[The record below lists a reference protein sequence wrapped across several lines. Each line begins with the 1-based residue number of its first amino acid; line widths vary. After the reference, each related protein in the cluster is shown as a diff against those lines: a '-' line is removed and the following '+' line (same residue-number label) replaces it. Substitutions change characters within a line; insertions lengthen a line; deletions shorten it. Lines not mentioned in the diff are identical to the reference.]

1 MKSYGGISV
10 AKYKIIFFLEDSAQ
24 EVFICAMVERLI
36 RDEGK
41 NLRDYDLR
49 VLSSRGGGS
58 IRAYKDFLGQV
69 KKRKYLDADVLIV
82 GSDGNCNGFAK
93 RKQQLLDAS
102 RSIPYPEVISAV
114 PDPHI
119 ERWYL
124 LDGQALAEAA
134 GVPVQVVSPM
144 VKCDKN
150 HYKNLLKKALTEQ
163 GIIPPLGGAEYG
175 SIVAKSMDVYR
186 AGTVDHSLRD
196 FIDQVRSWLRR
207 Q

>member
-1 MKSYGGISV
+1 MDR
-10 AKYKIIFFLEDSAQ
+10 YKIIFFLEDTAQ
-24 EVFICAMVERLI
+24 EAFIRAMVERLI
-36 RDEGK
+36 QDEGK
-41 NLRDYDLR
+41 NVKNYDLR
-49 VLSSRGGGS
+49 VLTSRGGGS
-58 IRAYKDFLGQV
+58 IRAYKDFLRQV

-82 GSDGNCNGFAK
+82 GSDGNCNGFVK

-102 RSIPYPEVISAV
+102 KSIPYPEVISAV

-124 LDGQALAEAA
+124 LDSQALVDAA
-134 GVPVQVVSPM
+134 DVPVKAVSPT

-150 HYKNLLKKALTEQ
+150 HYKNLLKKAFTDQ
-163 GIIPPLGGAEYG
+163 GVIPLLGGAEYG
-175 SIVAKSMDVYR
+175 SIVAKSMDIYT

-207 Q
+207 QG

>member
-1 MKSYGGISV
+1 V

-36 RDEGK
+36 QDEGK

-93 RKQQLLDAS
+93 RKQQLMDAS
-102 RSIPYPEVISAV
+102 QSIPYPVVISAV

-124 LDGQALAEAA
+124 LDSQALAEAA
-134 GVPVQVVSPM
+134 GVPVQVVSPT

>member
-1 MKSYGGISV
+1 V
-10 AKYKIIFFLEDSAQ
+10 DRYKIIFFLEDTAQ
-24 EVFICAMVERLI
+24 EAFIRAMVERLI
-36 RDEGK
+36 QDEGK
-41 NLRDYDLR
+41 NVQDYDLR
-49 VLSSRGGGS
+49 VLNSRGGGS
-58 IRAYKDFLGQV
+58 IRAYKDFLIQV

-82 GSDGNCNGFAK
+82 GSDGNCNGFVK

-102 RSIPYPEVISAV
+102 KSIPYPVVISAV

-124 LDGQALAEAA
+124 LDGQALAHAA
-134 GVPVQVVSPM
+134 GVPVKAVSPT

-150 HYKNLLKKALTEQ
+150 HYKNLLKNAFTDQ
-163 GIIPPLGGAEYG
+163 GIVPPFGGAEYG
-175 SIVAKSMDVYR
+175 AIVAKSMDIYT